1 MKLPYERSTAFDDF
15 GNFVWDVLVDEATHT
30 TDYSDCVFVCVCIAR
45 THTYIV
51 VQNMF
56 VVIHAELSIRVVY
69 CTPGFQNLFSCGS
82 DCTLQ
87 STNETPNKT

>member
-15 GNFVWDVLVDEATHT
+15 GNFVWDVLLDEATHT

-45 THTYIV
+45 THTHIV

-56 VVIHAELSIRVVY
+56 VVIHAELSIRGRILH
-69 CTPGFQNLFSCGS
+69 TRLPKPFFMWFRLHFAIDQ
-82 DCTLQ
+82 
-87 STNETPNKT
+87 